1 MEAKDRIKFRIGF
14 SRMEKKYEWKD
25 HLIFMGLL
33 FGLAVWVNRGIEI
46 KGLYMDDLY
55 FWSCYGEQSF
65 LQYVFPMGSTR
76 FRFLYYLAAW
86 LEMAVVGNH
95 VSWFVPINI
104 LLNGALACYLYGIAC
119 RLSGAKAIGF
129 FIQPYGLLSDR
140 TGAGADGNHG
150 AVDGS
155 GNFVE
160 SVPVY

>member
-86 LEMAVVGNH
+86 LEMAGFPEQRPLDFLQASCFYPAV
-95 VSWFVPINI
+95 WPII
-104 LLNGALACYLYGIAC
+104 
-119 RLSGAKAIGF
+119 R
-129 FIQPYGLLSDR
+129 SDR
-140 TGAGADGNHG
+140 CWG
-150 AVDGS
+150 
-155 GNFVE
+155 
-160 SVPVY
+160 

>member
-1 MEAKDRIKFRIGF
+1 MKKQRSFRQRSGALPPKLLYERERIPVGVRQTHLNKGGRSIGSKGQNKIQDRI

-86 LEMAVVGNH
+86 LEMAVVG
-95 VSWFVPINI
+95 IM
-104 LLNGALACYLYGIAC
+104 C
-119 RLSGAKAIGF
+119 
-129 FIQPYGLLSDR
+129 
-140 TGAGADGNHG
+140 HG
-150 AVDGS
+150 S
-155 GNFVE
+155 YPLTSF
-160 SVPVY
+160 